1 MPIIGLGKIDKKL
14 IPILVGAIFSILTRL
29 LIKFEDTTLFKHKI
43 IPNLISVFSYTF
55 ALFPYIILIIRSK
68 NVHYHKNENIRVDSK
83 ELIYNDNYI
92 KQIRG
97 KFGYILLNSVL
108 YFIQG
113 ILLLYSI
120 KIKSNSWIW
129 EILFTT
135 LFYYLFF
142 KIMLYKHHYIS
153 IALIIILGF
162 IIILVFENLQNDI
175 SNNLLPL
182 CLRFLMEII
191 KSLHDVIDKYLME
204 KKYCSVYEISLFTG
218 LFNLILFTILS
229 IFNYYY
235 LKIDDFEEFIN
246 NFNKTEFLVIIGFGI
261 VQLGLCLSF
270 LFTNRENTPCHI
282 FIIAVL
288 GQFANLV
295 DFSTYPIVIIV
306 FLIFLL
312 FLSLIFTE
320 IIEINVCKLSYNTK
334 RNIAKRAEIE
344 NLFVEKDTTVSSINS
359 TDENDDKNLSDT
371 NGRSSLESHNI
382 NDLLE

>member
-1 MPIIGLGKIDKKL
+1 MAIIGLGKIDKKL

-142 KIMLYKHHYIS
+142 KMMLYKHHYIS
-153 IALIIILGF
+153 IALTIILGF
-162 IIILVFENLQNDI
+162 IIDLVFENLQNDI
-175 SNNLLPL
+175 SNNLFSL
-182 CLRFLMEII
+182 CLRFLREII

-261 VQLGLCLSF
+261 VQLF
-270 LFTNRENTPCHI
+270 LVYLFYLLIEKLP
-282 FIIAVL
+282 
-288 GQFANLV
+288 LV
-295 DFSTYPIVIIV
+295 
-306 FLIFLL
+306 IFLL
-312 FLSLIFTE
+312 
-320 IIEINVCKLSYNTK
+320 
-334 RNIAKRAEIE
+334 
-344 NLFVEKDTTVSSINS
+344 
-359 TDENDDKNLSDT
+359 
-371 NGRSSLESHNI
+371 
-382 NDLLE
+382 

>member
-113 ILLLYSI
+113 ILLLYSL

-191 KSLHDVIDKYLME
+191 K
-204 KKYCSVYEISLFTG
+204 
-218 LFNLILFTILS
+218 
-229 IFNYYY
+229 
-235 LKIDDFEEFIN
+235 
-246 NFNKTEFLVIIGFGI
+246 
-261 VQLGLCLSF
+261 
-270 LFTNRENTPCHI
+270 
-282 FIIAVL
+282 
-288 GQFANLV
+288 
-295 DFSTYPIVIIV
+295 
-306 FLIFLL
+306 
-312 FLSLIFTE
+312 
-320 IIEINVCKLSYNTK
+320 
-334 RNIAKRAEIE
+334 
-344 NLFVEKDTTVSSINS
+344 
-359 TDENDDKNLSDT
+359 
-371 NGRSSLESHNI
+371 
-382 NDLLE
+382 

>member
-1 MPIIGLGKIDKKL
+1 MAIIGLGKIDKKL

-162 IIILVFENLQNDI
+162 IIDLVFENLQNDI

-182 CLRFLMEII
+182 CLRFLRKII

-295 DFSTYPIVIIV
+295 DFSTYSIVIIV